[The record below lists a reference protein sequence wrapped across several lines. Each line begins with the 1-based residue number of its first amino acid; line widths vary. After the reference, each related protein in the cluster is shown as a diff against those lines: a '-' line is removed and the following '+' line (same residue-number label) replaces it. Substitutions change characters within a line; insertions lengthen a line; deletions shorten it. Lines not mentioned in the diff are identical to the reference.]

1 MLRTKIVLAIV
12 TPEWEVYFDTAYPA
26 FRMLSP
32 LTAVKYALLL
42 LLMLAVQLLQ
52 VVVEVAHMLNMQK
65 RVSKARKMRILW
77 QTVLS

>member
-12 TPEWEVYFDTAYPA
+12 TSEREVYFDTAYPA

-42 LLMLAVQLLQ
+42 LLMLAVQLFQ
-52 VVVEVAHMLNMQK
+52 VVVDVAHMLKMQQ
-65 RVSKARKMRILW
+65 RI
-77 QTVLS
+77 S